1 MKRKLALVQNHKIF
15 FKMKTHEFAEKYF
28 KKKDNQIVSKELN
41 EFYED
46 VATGLRIAKQSPS
59 SQKKVKSTFLFDKK
73 KLKPLIK
80 NIDGVIKKLKDVRFI
95 GSSSIDEE
103 YKALVELKNV
113 ASKVTKLPTQP
124 KNFTSQRI
132 VGWVFD
138 LALLYKKYTGK
149 KVWVSNNDYSSSEK
163 WGSGALFIRDAL
175 QIIDP
180 KITEQT
186 IHSALR
192 SINKRRG

>member
-1 MKRKLALVQNHKIF
+1 
-15 FKMKTHEFAEKYF
+15 MKTNELLVKYF
-28 KKKDNQIVSKELN
+28 KKKDHRLVLN
-41 EFYED
+41 EISEFYDD
-46 VATGLRIAKQSPS
+46 VATGLKIAKQSPS
-59 SQKKVKSTFLFDKK
+59 SQKKVKSTFLFEKK
-73 KLKPLIK
+73 QLKPLIK

-103 YKALVELKNV
+103 YKALLELKNV

-138 LALLYKKYTGK
+138 LALLYKNYTGK
-149 KVWVSNNDYSSSEK
+149 KVWVSNNDYSSSK
-163 WGSGALFIRDAL
+163 NWGSGALFVRDAL

>member
-1 MKRKLALVQNHKIF
+1 
-15 FKMKTHEFAEKYF
+15 MKTHELVVKYF
-28 KKKDNQIVSKELN
+28 KIKDQQVVSEELN
-41 EFYED
+41 EFYDD

-59 SQKKVKSTFLFDKK
+59 SQKKVKSTLLFDKK

-80 NIDGVIKKLKDVRFI
+80 NIDGVINKLKDVRFI
-95 GSSSIDEE
+95 GSTSIDKEH
-103 YKALVELKNV
+103 KALIKLKNA
-113 ASKVTKLPTQP
+113 ASKVAKLPIQP

-138 LALLYKKYTGK
+138 LAFLYKNYTGK

-163 WGSGALFIRDAL
+163 WGSGALFVRDAL

-192 SINKRRG
+192 NINKRRG

>member
-1 MKRKLALVQNHKIF
+1 
-15 FKMKTHEFAEKYF
+15 MKTHDLIGKYF
-28 KKKDNQIVSKELN
+28 KKKDHQIVLEKLN
-41 EFYED
+41 EFYDD

-59 SQKKVKSTFLFDKK
+59 SEKKVKSTFLYEKK

-95 GSSSIDEE
+95 GSTSIDEE
-103 YKALVELKNV
+103 NKALVKLKNI
-113 ASKVTKLPTQP
+113 AFKVTKLPTQP

-138 LALLYKKYTGK
+138 LAFLYKNYSGK
-149 KVWVSNNDYSSSEK
+149 KVWVSNNDYSSSKK
-163 WGSGALFIRDAL
+163 WGSGALFVRDAL

>member
-1 MKRKLALVQNHKIF
+1 
-15 FKMKTHEFAEKYF
+15 MKTHELVVKYF
-28 KKKDNQIVSKELN
+28 KIKDHLIVSAELN
-41 EFYED
+41 EFYDD

-59 SQKKVKSTFLFDKK
+59 SQKKVKSTFLFEKK
-73 KLKPLIK
+73 QLKPLIK
-80 NIDGVIKKLKDVRFI
+80 SIDRVIKKLKDVRFI
-95 GSSSIDEE
+95 GSTSIDEE

-113 ASKVTKLPTQP
+113 ASNVAKLPTQP

-138 LALLYKKYTGK
+138 LALLYKNYTGK
-149 KVWVSNNDYSSSEK
+149 KVWVSNNDYSSSEN
-163 WGSGALFIRDAL
+163 WGSGALFVRDAL